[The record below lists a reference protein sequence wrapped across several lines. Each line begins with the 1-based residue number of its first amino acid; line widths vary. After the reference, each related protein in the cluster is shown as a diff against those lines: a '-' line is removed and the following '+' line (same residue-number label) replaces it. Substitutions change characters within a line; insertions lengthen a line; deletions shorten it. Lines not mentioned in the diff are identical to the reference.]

1 MQLIEKIASFNL
13 LNLMTYTTSSINNF
27 ADKIGIPA
35 MIFFWS
41 LVVLAF
47 LVGVGGLHLSKMVV
61 ALGIGGLGYFIGTIL
76 YGYLCN
82 AVKFVDNLP
91 AFVAYIAGGLFALL
105 FFILSQKKPIPVL
118 FVLFA
123 AIGAYIS
130 IVYISN
136 NLLLVAGLAFLI
148 GALCV
153 TFVKLAMVFSTSL
166 IGGFALVA
174 FLGQIFKSVTY
185 FALGRNMMAL
195 WVALG
200 VSAVFALI
208 QFVSTRRYTI
218 R

>member
-13 LNLMTYTTSSINNF
+13 LDLMTYTTASVNNF

-35 MIFFWS
+35 VIFFWS
-41 LVVLAF
+41 LVALAF
-47 LVGVGGLHLSKMVV
+47 LIGMGGLHLSKTII
-61 ALGIGGLGYFIGTIL
+61 ALGFGGLGYFIGTIL

-91 AFVAYIAGGLFALL
+91 AFVTYIVGGVFALL

-123 AIGAYIS
+123 AIGAYVS
-130 IVYISN
+130 LVYISN
-136 NLLLVAGLAFLI
+136 NLLLAVGLAFLI
-148 GALCV
+148 GVLCV
-153 TFVKLAMVFSTSL
+153 TLVKLAMVLFTSL
-166 IGGFALVA
+166 LGGFAMVA
-174 FLGQIFKSVTY
+174 FLGRIFSSVTY
-185 FALGRNMMAL
+185 FALGRNTMAL